1 MEDFREKRR
10 KIVLDVEKKLAALD
24 ETVLKEKRT
33 LAIDRLFDFANFM
46 EARIVLLYLA
56 RHAMETDSREII
68 EKSYDQKKIVVLPR
82 FDRDKKQIRFYK
94 VDDFSCLSGKTAE
107 DLAPDPKKCK
117 EMSMEHI
124 DIALVPG
131 ALFDEKG
138 GRIGSA
144 DDEYD
149 KMMMKL
155 PLTTRKVAV
164 TIEEQVIP
172 QIPME
177 PKGRFL
183 DILVTDKRV
192 IYKI

>member
-10 KIVLDVEKKLAALD
+10 KIVLDIEKKLSAMEEAL
-24 ETVLKEKRT
+24 LKEKRA
-33 LAIDRLFDFANFM
+33 LAVDRLFDFANFV
-46 EARIVLLYLA
+46 EARIVLLYLT
-56 RHAMETDSREII
+56 RHVMETDSRGII
-68 EKSYDQKKIVVLPR
+68 ERSYEQKKIVVLPR
-82 FDRDKKQIRFYK
+82 FDRDKKQVRFYK
-94 VDDFSCLSGKTAE
+94 VDDFSCLSGKTPE

-131 ALFDEKG
+131 VLFDEKG
-138 GRIGSA
+138 GRVGA
-144 DDEYD
+144 GDDEYD
-149 KMMMKL
+149 KLMMKL
-155 PLTTRKVAV
+155 PMTTRKVAV
-164 TIEEQVIP
+164 AIEEQVIP

-183 DILVTDKRV
+183 DILVTDTRV